1 MNLSSVPISK
11 RLHITFFGRTNVG
24 KSSLINA
31 FCNQNLSIVSD
42 IKGTTT
48 DPVKKTMELLPL
60 GPVVVFDTAGYD
72 DESDLGQLR
81 ISKTLEILR
90 KTDIAI
96 LVLEAKKGL
105 SKKDEEF
112 IETFKKQKIPY
123 IIAYS
128 KADLIEKLPEIKDN
142 EIYVSAK
149 NKINI
154 EELKNLVANLKPE
167 NMADKVIIVD
177 KLNKNDIVI
186 LNIPIDESAPKGRLI
201 LPQQLVLRELLDNN
215 FVVMCTQTTDLK
227 RTIDSLK
234 VKPKLVITDSQAF
247 FEVKNIVPN
256 DILLTSF
263 SILFARY
270 KGNLE
275 TLIKG
280 LAKISKLKNNSKVL
294 ISEGCTHHRQCGDIG
309 SVKIPKWLKDYT
321 KKDFDFE
328 FSSGDSFLKEDKNYA
343 KNYDKN
349 YDLIIHC
356 GACMLNEKEMSS
368 RLKIA
373 EARKIPITNY
383 GMMIA
388 LTKGILN
395 RALEIFPEVKELLKD
410 Y

>member
-11 RLHITFFGRTNVG
+11 RLHITFFGCTNVG

-31 FCNQNLSIVSD
+31 FCNQDLSIVSE
-42 IKGTTT
+42 ISGTTT

-72 DESDLGQLR
+72 DIGELGQLR

-96 LVLEAKKGL
+96 LVVEAKKGL
-105 SKKDEEF
+105 AKKDKEF
-112 IETFKKQKIPY
+112 IEIFKKQNIPY
-123 IIAYS
+123 VVAYS
-128 KADLIEKLPEIKDN
+128 KADLIENSFGEIPETKEN

-149 NKINI
+149 NKTNI
-154 EELKNLVANLKPE
+154 DELKNLVANLKPQ
-167 NMADKVIIVD
+167 NSADKTIIVD
-177 KLNKNDIVI
+177 KLEKNDIVI
-186 LNIPIDESAPKGRLI
+186 LNIPIDSSAPKGRLI

-215 FVVMCTQTTDLK
+215 FIVICTQTNDLK
-227 RTIDSLK
+227 RTIDILK
-234 VKPKLVITDSQAF
+234 TKPKLVITDSQAF
-247 FEVKNIVPN
+247 GEVKNIISN

-280 LAKISKLKNNSKVL
+280 LGAIALLKNNSKIL

-309 SVKIPKWLKDYT
+309 SVKIPKWLQDYT

-328 FSSGDSFLKEDKNYA
+328 FSSGDSFLKDG
-343 KNYDKN
+343 KN

-356 GACMLNEKEMSS
+356 GACMLNEKEMAS

-373 EARKIPITNY
+373 SERKIPITNY

-388 LTKGILN
+388 LTTGILD
-395 RALEIFPEVKELLKD
+395 RALEIFPEIKALIKKL
-410 Y
+410 